1 MSGLK
6 ARLRAIR
13 FVFMILLLILFTAPA
28 YSAAKTAKKGDSTGK
43 NISELF
49 MSVNPTLSAKIANS
63 YSGLV
68 LEAAKKYK
76 QDPYAIAA
84 IIVHE
89 STVNTKAVSKGGDY
103 GLMQIHW
110 SAHSKTVNT
119 RYKIKNGKGLFDP
132 KINIFYGTEIFAS
145 CMAKSKSLK
154 EGFMR
159 YSAGSE
165 RLTAKALATVQELRA
180 KDNKA
185 PAPVKSVNVKPEKAA
200 RRVKVKK
207 R

>member
-1 MSGLK
+1 MQGLRK
-6 ARLRAIR
+6 K
-13 FVFMILLLILFTAPA
+13 ILIAVVLLIIFSSPV
-28 YSAAKTAKKGDSTGK
+28 YSAAKKHDSTGK

-49 MSVNPTLSAKIANS
+49 MSANPSLSAKIANS
-63 YSGLV
+63 YTGLV
-68 LEAAKKYK
+68 LEACRKFK

-89 STVNTKAVSKGGDY
+89 STVNNKAVSKGGDY

-110 SAHSKTVNT
+110 SAHSSTVK
-119 RYKIKNGKGLFDP
+119 RRFKIKDGKGLFDP
-132 KINIFYGTEIFAS
+132 RINIFYGTEIFAS
-145 CMAKSKSLK
+145 CMAKSKSLR

-159 YSAGSE
+159 YSSGSE

-185 PAPVKSVNVKPEKAA
+185 AKINAPAKPDRPV
-200 RRVKVKK
+200 RRVKVRK
-207 R
+207 RR

>member
-1 MSGLK
+1 MRRFSK
-6 ARLRAIR
+6 A
-13 FVFMILLLILFTAPA
+13 ILSLFIILTVFTAPG
-28 YSAAKTAKKGDSTGK
+28 YTAAKKHDATGK

-49 MSVNPTLSAKIANS
+49 MSANPSLSAKIANS
-63 YSGLV
+63 YAGLV
-68 LEAAKKYK
+68 LEAAKKFK

-89 STVNTKAVSKGGDY
+89 STVNNKAVSKGGDY

-110 SAHSKTVNT
+110 SAHSSTVK
-119 RYKIKNGKGLFDP
+119 RRFKIKNGTGLFDP
-132 KINIFYGTEIFAS
+132 RINIFYGTEIFAS
-145 CMAKSKSLK
+145 CMAKSKSLR

-159 YSAGSE
+159 YSSGSE

-180 KDNKA
+180 KDG
-185 PAPVKSVNVKPEKAA
+185 KAA
-200 RRVKVKK
+200 RTNAHAKPKEPERPKRRVKVKK